1 MLTNNNRR
9 RQVAIIVIFL
19 GMVMLLGSLNLQT
32 ATASEQISLTY
43 QAITIRDST
52 GIDRYGYLTTNLY
65 LDHNTNQVTGTA
77 ELELDG
83 NTTALQYN
91 RVYEIGAG
99 NDGRILE
106 LRGNNNGVPVMTTLS
121 VSPAGIVVIAVLM
134 L

>member
-1 MLTNNNRR
+1 MLSNNSRR
-9 RQVAIIVIFL
+9 RQAAIIGIFL

-43 QAITIRDST
+43 QAITIRDQT
-52 GIDRYGYLTTNLY
+52 GIDRYGYLTVDLY

-91 RVYEIGAG
+91 RVYELGAG

-106 LRGNNNGVPVMTTLS
+106 LRGTNNGVPVMTTLS
-121 VSPAGIVVIAVLM
+121 VSPAGIVIIAVLM